1 VISSLVSRFDLML
14 IDIAASLLLARCF
27 FFSLAFEPAM
37 KQTVG
42 SSLPMVELPPDLL
55 TRFSKID
62 DVTHFVPFVLA
73 R

>member
-14 IDIAASLLLARCF
+14 IDIVASLLLARCF
-27 FFSLAFEPAM
+27 FFSSGFGPAM
-37 KQTVG
+37 KQAVG
-42 SSLPMVELPPDLL
+42 SGLPLIEPPLDQLA
-55 TRFSKID
+55 RFSKID